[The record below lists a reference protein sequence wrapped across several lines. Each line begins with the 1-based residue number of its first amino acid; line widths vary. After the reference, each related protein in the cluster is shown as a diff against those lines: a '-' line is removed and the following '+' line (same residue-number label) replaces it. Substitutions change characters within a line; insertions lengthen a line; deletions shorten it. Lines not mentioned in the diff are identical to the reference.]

1 MIILAQSIEARL
13 IRAVGHKCLA
23 NYFKVREIMKDFSI
37 SIEDK
42 FKKDLLLFSRK
53 NKAWIYFKLVIQKI
67 IHVYKF

>member
-1 MIILAQSIEARL
+1 MTILAQSTEARL

>member
-1 MIILAQSIEARL
+1 MTILDQSIEARL

-23 NYFKVREIMKDFSI
+23 NYSKVREIMKDFSI